1 MLTEAQ
7 FVACVRAALNN
18 LYEPDRLRGNPLA
31 ALFGVAERPNAFSA
45 LQGILTE
52 AIESLQPKDDGA
64 HHHFNWDTYE
74 LLFYRYVQQLSQNQ
88 VARQLGMSVRHLRR
102 KEGDAVKVLADHLWQ
117 HYCAP
122 GAVHRPASDEGG
134 RPAAAAGDYPDVSD
148 ELAWLKTTAL
158 QEPSDVNQVLGEVV
172 QLIRPLTAQ
181 HMVRLEVTASDL
193 PRLAVHPVALSQLL
207 LNLLGVAVHRASG
220 GSVTISARPLPFE
233 VEILILGR
241 PPAAALRPAS
251 DNDVAS
257 LDLAR
262 QLAGLCGALVTLSE
276 DGGAFRA
283 QMMLPAREQLPVLV
297 LDDNADTLELLRRY
311 AVDSRYSL
319 ITAQNA
325 EEALSLAQRHSPRII
340 VLDVM
345 MPHIDGW
352 KVLGRLRQHP
362 ATDRIPVIV
371 CTILAQEELALS
383 LGASGFVRKPLSR
396 QAFLAALDH
405 QVRLMATESR

>member
-18 LYEPDRLRGNPLA
+18 LYEPDRLRRNPLA
-31 ALFGVAERPNAFSA
+31 ALFGVAERPNTFSA
-45 LQGILTE
+45 LQSILIK
-52 AIESLQPKDDGA
+52 AIESLQPAIDGP
-64 HHHFNWDTYE
+64 HQRFNWDIYE

-102 KEGDAVKVLADHLWQ
+102 KEGDAVKVLADHLWR
-117 HYCAP
+117 HYCAS
-122 GAVHRPASDEGG
+122 GAVRPDSDKRD

-148 ELAWLKTTAL
+148 ELAWLKTTTL
-158 QEPSDVNQVLGEVV
+158 EEPSDINQALGEVV
-172 QLIRPLTAQ
+172 QLMAPLTAQ
-181 HMVRLEVTASDL
+181 HGVQLEVLAADL

-207 LNLLGVAVHRASG
+207 LNLLGVAIHRASG
-220 GSVTISARPLPFE
+220 GSVTVSARPSPVE
-233 VEILILGR
+233 VDVLILGR
-241 PPAAALRPAS
+241 APAGALRPAS
-251 DNDVAS
+251 ANDAAS

-262 QLAGLCGALVTLSE
+262 QLADLCGARMSLSE
-276 DGGAFRA
+276 DENTFRV
-283 QMMLPAREQLPVLV
+283 QVTIPAREQVPVLV
-297 LDDNADTLELLRRY
+297 IDDNVDTLELLRRY

-319 ITAQNA
+319 ITVQDA

-345 MPHIDGW
+345 MPHTDGW

-362 ATDRIPVIV
+362 ATEHIPVIV
-371 CTILAQEELALS
+371 CTILAQEELAFS

-396 QAFLAALDH
+396 QAFLSALDQ